1 MPVGLI
7 ALIIVAILVY
17 FGLLHRALDRMR
29 LSDKGALAVILA
41 IVVGSIANIRLAGP
55 PNEFLVNVGGA
66 LVPIGIVVYLL
77 VTADET
83 RERQRGVFA
92 ALVSGIAIYA
102 VSRLLPAG
110 PEQPGTILDPAFV
123 FALIAGTVGYLTG
136 RSRRSAFIGGTMGII
151 LGDVLHFIESRG
163 AGAPSRT
170 WVGGAGGFDTVIL
183 AGVIA
188 VGLAEIVGEILE
200 RVHRES
206 KAGGTE
212 VASLLVDEAGAE
224 GQASEGGGEESE
236 Q

>member
-7 ALIIVAILVY
+7 ALIVVAILVY
-17 FGLLHRALDRMR
+17 FGLLHRVLDRMR

-66 LVPIGIVVYLL
+66 LVPTGVVIYLL

-83 RERQRGVFA
+83 RERERGIFA
-92 ALVSGIAIYA
+92 AIVSGIAIYA
-102 VSRLLPAG
+102 ASRVLPAG

-123 FALIAGTVGYLTG
+123 FALIAGTVGYLSG
-136 RSRRSAFIGGTMGII
+136 RSRRSAFIGGTMGIV

-163 AGAPSRT
+163 AGVPSRT
-170 WVGGAGGFDTVIL
+170 WLGGAGGFDTVIL
-183 AGVIA
+183 AGIVA

-200 RVHRES
+200 RVHREA

-212 VASLLVDEAGAE
+212 VASLLTEKAGSDGEAL
-224 GQASEGGGEESE
+224 EGGGEESE
-236 Q
+236 H